1 MRKYPFSLPFLAVL
15 FLLSACKTTYQPGAV
30 NYLDYRVSSQQTTD
44 TAMLT
49 LLRPYADSLN
59 KSMNDVIAVAGMN
72 LEKKQPE
79 GTLNNVLADAMMVM
93 SRELNNTQ
101 VDAAFVNYGGVRLT
115 ALPAGNITR
124 GKIFEV
130 APFDNV
136 IVLQKIN
143 GQVFQ
148 QFLNLVAE
156 RGGWPCAGISFQI
169 KDKKAIN
176 VRIDN
181 KLIEPSAG
189 YTIAL
194 LDYVANGGDDCTML
208 KNIPQLNN
216 GYLFRDA
223 VIKYF
228 SKLNAAGKQVTA
240 NIENRVSNAN

>member
-30 NYLDYRVSSQQTTD
+30 NYLDYRVSSQQTND

-59 KSMNDVIAVAGMN
+59 KTMNDVIAVAGMT

-79 GTLNNVLADAMMVM
+79 GTLNNVLADAMMAM
-93 SRELNNTQ
+93 SKELYNTP

-115 ALPAGNITR
+115 TLPAGNITR

-130 APFDNV
+130 APFDNIV
-136 IVLQKIN
+136 VLQKITGN
-143 GQVFQ
+143 IFQ
-148 QFLNLVAE
+148 QFLDLVAA
-156 RGGWPCAGISFQI
+156 RGGWPCAGLSFQI

-176 VRIDN
+176 VRINN
-181 KLIEPSAG
+181 KPIEAEAV

-223 VIKYF
+223 VTRYL
-228 SKLNAAGKQVTA
+228 SKIHAAGREVTA
-240 NIENRVSNAN
+240 NIENRVSNAK